1 MQARSSTPRQGNRSV
16 RDAAGRVALLLVL
29 LLVSTYGFSMLI
41 GLATGM
47 ISALLGR
54 TPDVQDGLLL
64 FALSMLPVIL
74 ADCLAILLAR
84 PLLGVGAVGLFA
96 WGNSRLS
103 VTALGAAACLGAGF
117 VGGLMINPLLQ
128 FISFFRSSI
137 PGGELALPTAAEPA
151 ALIVTALYICIL
163 APVLEE
169 ILFRGLILRALR
181 PYGCPFAVIFSCLLF
196 SLFHM
201 NLVQLAPP
209 FLIGLVLCMVTLLSD
224 SLWPA
229 ICCHMANNL
238 IALLLDVFGDLPVL
252 SIPYMVGGLLALGF
266 FLLLHAPRLG
276 PWFRPTPLGL
286 PTTGQRLQTAMA
298 APATIVIFVLY
309 ALTIVISF
317 LFNV

>member
-1 MQARSSTPRQGNRSV
+1 MQATWSTPTQENRAV
-16 RDAAGRVALLLVL
+16 RYAAGRVALLLVL

-41 GLATGM
+41 GLATG
-47 ISALLGR
+47 IVSALLGR
-54 TPDVQDGLLL
+54 TPDVQEGLIL

-84 PLLGVGAVGLFA
+84 PLLGVGVKGLFA
-96 WGNSRLS
+96 RGNSRLS

-117 VGGLMINPLLQ
+117 VGGLMVNPLLQ
-128 FISFFRSSI
+128 IIHFFRSSI
-137 PGGELALPTAAEPA
+137 PGSELAIPTSAEPV
-151 ALIVTALYICIL
+151 ALVVTALYICVL
-163 APVLEE
+163 APFLEE

-238 IALLLDVFGDLPVL
+238 VALLLDAFGNTPVL
-252 SIPYMVGGLLALGF
+252 YIPYMVGGLLALGF
-266 FLLLHAPRLG
+266 FLLHHAPRLG
-276 PWFRPTPLGL
+276 PWFRSAPLGL
-286 PTTGQRLQTAMA
+286 PTTGQRLRMA
-298 APATIVIFVLY
+298 ITAPATIIIFVLY
-309 ALTIVISF
+309 ALIIVISF
-317 LFNV
+317 LLHV